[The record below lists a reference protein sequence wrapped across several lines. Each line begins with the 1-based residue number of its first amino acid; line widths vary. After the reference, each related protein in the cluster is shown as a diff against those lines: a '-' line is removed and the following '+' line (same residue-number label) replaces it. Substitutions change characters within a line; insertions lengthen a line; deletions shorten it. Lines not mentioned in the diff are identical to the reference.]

1 MLIRFLS
8 NVFSEAKTLNT
19 AIREKTLLHRKKE
32 DICIHM
38 SEGIQNIIPPNIIE
52 KILFLVTNYFES
64 DFTTIFITN
73 TVNQIYKDNR
83 ILYIPV
89 TEVDKLFF
97 FNVVATKIINED
109 RKRIIHIRLAIEK

>member
-8 NVFSEAKTLNT
+8 NVFSEARILST
-19 AIREKTLLHRKKE
+19 ALREKIFLRKKKE
-32 DICIHM
+32 DVCIHM
-38 SEGIQNIIPPNIIE
+38 SEGIQNVIPPNIVE

-64 DFTTIFITN
+64 DFTTIFIAN
-73 TVNQIYKDNR
+73 TINQIYKDNK

-97 FNVVATKIINED
+97 FNVVGSPSIKEP
-109 RKRIIHIRLAIEK
+109 